1 MSKGTRIKQKEGN
14 PMSNVKMKNTTTSII
29 VNAVL
34 LPAIFFFVG
43 PMMMMFGWNAI
54 AWEVNLPAFDYL
66 QAFCI
71 CNGLHWFIKGFR
83 K

>member
-1 MSKGTRIKQKEGN
+1 MFNTKTE
-14 PMSNVKMKNTTTSII
+14 NTTINI
-29 VNAVL
+29 DINAIL
-34 LPAIFFFVG
+34 FPAIFFFVG

-54 AWEVNLPAFDYL
+54 AWETNLPAFDYL
-66 QAFCI
+66 QSFCI